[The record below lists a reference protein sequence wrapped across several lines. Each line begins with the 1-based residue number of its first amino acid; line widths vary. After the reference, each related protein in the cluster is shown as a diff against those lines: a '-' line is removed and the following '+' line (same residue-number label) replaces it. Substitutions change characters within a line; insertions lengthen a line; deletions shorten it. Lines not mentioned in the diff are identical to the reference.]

1 MSSSTV
7 ATGEVGVLV
16 DPPVTSDLV
25 NEMTDLWVRV
35 TNAGG
40 SAGFVAPVTF
50 EQVRPTTVSILSRV
64 IDGTDTLVALT
75 EGEAIVGW
83 CVLASNDSPPRQGWR
98 TVRHVQ
104 VDPSRQGSGLGGR
117 LLQAV
122 DTVARS
128 VLDLEA
134 LTLKVRTGTGAEEFY
149 LRHGFVEVGRL
160 PRAVRISADD
170 YRDDIIMWRR
180 LR

>member
-1 MSSSTV
+1 MSSSTL
-7 ATGEVGVLV
+7 TGEIGVLV
-16 DPPVTSDLV
+16 DPPVTADLV

-40 SAGFVAPVTF
+40 SAGFVAPVTVP
-50 EQVRPTTVSILSRV
+50 QVRPTTVSILARV

-75 EGEAIVGW
+75 EGETIVGW

-104 VDPSRQGSGLGGR
+104 VDPDRQGSGLGGR
-117 LLQAV
+117 LLAAV

-134 LTLKVRTGTGAEEFY
+134 LSLKVRSGTGAEEFY

-160 PRAVRISADD
+160 PHAVKISADD

>member
-1 MSSSTV
+1 MSTTTL
-7 ATGEVGVLV
+7 TGEIGVLV
-16 DPPVTSDLV
+16 DPPVTAELV
-25 NEMTDLWVRV
+25 NELTDLWVRV

-40 SAGFVAPVTF
+40 SAGFVAPVTVP
-50 EQVRPTTVSILSRV
+50 EVRPTTVSILSRV

-75 EGEAIVGW
+75 EGETIVGW
-83 CVLASNDSPPRQGWR
+83 TVLASNDSPPRQGWR
-98 TVRHVQ
+98 TLRHVQ
-104 VDPSRQGSGLGGR
+104 VDPDRQGAGLGGR
-117 LLQAV
+117 LLAAV

-134 LTLKVRTGTGAEEFY
+134 LSLKVRTGTGAEEFY

-160 PRAVRISADD
+160 PRAVRISAGD

-180 LR
+180 LK